1 MTNILKTLF
10 IFSSLIVLI
19 SLSSCAEYDPQH
31 KGVPENLID
40 KSEFTDIMLDI
51 RLAEV
56 IIRQDVTKNNGNNT
70 DSITN
75 YYFSF
80 IFDKHNISQERFQ
93 VNLDYYTS
101 NPGELDDINKA
112 VVDSLNLLKE
122 RVKPNN
128 D

>member
-31 KGVPENLID
+31 KEVPENLID
-40 KSEFTDIMLDI
+40 KEEFTNIMIDI

-80 IFDKHNISQERFQ
+80 IFDKHNISQEKFQ

>member
-10 IFSSLIVLI
+10 IFSTLFVLI
-19 SLSSCAEYDPQH
+19 SLSSCSEYDPQH
-31 KGVPENLID
+31 KEVPENLID
-40 KSEFTDIMLDI
+40 KSEFTNIMLDI

-75 YYFSF
+75 YYYSF
-80 IFDKHNISQERFQ
+80 VFDKHNISQEQFQ

-101 NPGELDDINKA
+101 NPSELDDINKA

-128 D
+128 N